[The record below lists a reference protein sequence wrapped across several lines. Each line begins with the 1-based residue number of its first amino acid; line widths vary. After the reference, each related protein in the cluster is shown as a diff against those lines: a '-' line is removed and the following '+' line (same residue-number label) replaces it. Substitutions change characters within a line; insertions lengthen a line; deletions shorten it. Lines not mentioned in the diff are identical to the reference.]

1 MQGVL
6 LSAFFCVQKRNI
18 VLIYILY
25 QTINLNFMKQK
36 NVTLGGDGS
45 PRFPN
50 QENIENRNKSCKKD
64 YGFQSSKGGLQWLN
78 N

>member
-1 MQGVL
+1 
-6 LSAFFCVQKRNI
+6 
-18 VLIYILY
+18 
-25 QTINLNFMKQK
+25 MKQK